1 MTDSKI
7 TKDTPV
13 DLIYQSYLE
22 ATERESKLKQ
32 HLAVALNAQK
42 ISQKQYEHEKE
53 GREKIEAM
61 FKDLSKK
68 CDLVREENIS
78 ERNDMLNSMKGHSEK
93 INEQIELVTKENE
106 NLLEENEKH
115 RKRIIALLE
124 QKEKFIKDAGT
135 WRDISTEMRKEMAR
149 LREENA
155 TLNSEMAKSTKNQ
168 IEDKKLIQKSIL
180 QEKELRKL
188 LEERSNEF
196 SIMYEKSMAQSKYI
210 VGVAADMKKMT
221 KEVDKLR
228 KKLHE
233 AEADK
238 LKSERGVLMIA
249 KEKLEGDAALAK
261 KDVKIATLEKLCRA
275 LQAKQ
280 AVANLKEVGKDAKEL
295 KEKFQQLKAED
306 EKQNGD
312 NEENDEKSKEN
323 EEAAPTVEQ

>member
-1 MTDSKI
+1 MGLISRVSSRTYRLKTSQKFTMTDSKI

-106 NLLEENEKH
+106 NLLE
-115 RKRIIALLE
+115 

-149 LREENA
+149 LREEN
-155 TLNSEMAKSTKNQ
+155 
-168 IEDKKLIQKSIL
+168 
-180 QEKELRKL
+180 
-188 LEERSNEF
+188 
-196 SIMYEKSMAQSKYI
+196 
-210 VGVAADMKKMT
+210 
-221 KEVDKLR
+221 
-228 KKLHE
+228 
-233 AEADK
+233 
-238 LKSERGVLMIA
+238 
-249 KEKLEGDAALAK
+249 
-261 KDVKIATLEKLCRA
+261 
-275 LQAKQ
+275 
-280 AVANLKEVGKDAKEL
+280 
-295 KEKFQQLKAED
+295 
-306 EKQNGD
+306 
-312 NEENDEKSKEN
+312 
-323 EEAAPTVEQ
+323 